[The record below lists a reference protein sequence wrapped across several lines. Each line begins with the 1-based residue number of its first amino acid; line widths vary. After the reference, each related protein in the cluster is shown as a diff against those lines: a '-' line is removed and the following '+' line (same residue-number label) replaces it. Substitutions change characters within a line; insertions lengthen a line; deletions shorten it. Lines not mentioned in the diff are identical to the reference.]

1 MVEDATTW
9 PEPLT
14 VSIELESPVNHV
26 VPSVVSDEEDW
37 LRFTMAEKVV
47 EALKRLLPLNV
58 LLLASNVE
66 LAAVIVME
74 PPNET
79 PEPFTV
85 TDEFWSWLFPM
96 VEVATTEPFAFTA
109 RRVFAR
115 LVMANVVEVAL
126 VNVVLAKL
134 LVPEK
139 VLLFARSVELAA
151 VMVMEPPNETLEPF
165 TVTDEFCN
173 WLLPIVEDAT
183 TCPEPLTVR
192 IVLVRPLNHVVPS
205 VVSVE
210 LEFANC
216 CKPVHVLL
224 FASNVDEAAVMT
236 MLVLP
241 LNETPLI
248 VRGVCSVVA
257 VPAFPETDPFIV
269 CENELEPENELLSER
284 SEEEAAVIVAEP
296 PSPMLLP
303 FTVTLEFWS

>member
-1 MVEDATTW
+1 MVDDATTW

-79 PEPFTV
+79 PEPLTV

-115 LVMANVVEVAL
+115 LVIANVVEVAF
-126 VNVVLAKL
+126 VKVVFAKA

-139 VLLFARSVELAA
+139 VLLLARRVKDAA
-151 VMVMEPPNETLEPF
+151 VMVPEEPQEIGE
-165 TVTDEFCN
+165 
-173 WLLPIVEDAT
+173 
-183 TCPEPLTVR
+183 
-192 IVLVRPLNHVVPS
+192 
-205 VVSVE
+205 
-210 LEFANC
+210 
-216 CKPVHVLL
+216 
-224 FASNVDEAAVMT
+224 
-236 MLVLP
+236 
-241 LNETPLI
+241 
-248 VRGVCSVVA
+248 
-257 VPAFPETDPFIV
+257 
-269 CENELEPENELLSER
+269 
-284 SEEEAAVIVAEP
+284 
-296 PSPMLLP
+296 
-303 FTVTLEFWS
+303 